1 MVERVREL
9 GGPGDVAVAR
19 VLAPGSLRAQWG
31 VDNVRNALQVTDVEV
46 DGPLESKFLFAVVP

>member
-1 MVERVREL
+1 MREL
-9 GGPGDVAVAR
+9 CGPVDVAVAR